1 MRSAKPAQRIK
12 RHERDNKEDRFRTRE
27 HKNYYA
33 CWTEHTIETLTCS
46 LKATQQASEQTE
58 PLGGSRPLLHVGTD
72 RHLLLI

>member
-1 MRSAKPAQRIK
+1 MRSAKPEQRTK

-27 HKNYYA
+27 HKNYLS

-46 LKATQQASEQTE
+46 PKAIQQASEQTE
-58 PLGGSRPLLHVGTD
+58 PLGCSRPLLHVGTD